1 MTAVVRRETREK
13 GNEDMKRK
21 DKIPC
26 VFKKKKKKLKGNILC
41 CCSLRI
47 LHQRMEFCIEIE
59 RLKGWKKSKIKQQQ
73 NKTKKKKKIY
83 SSAFLL
89 CAKCAKRGSTNAKS
103 RTGLPGLCFSSL
115 SLTPLALGG
124 SCSRALY
131 GPHTRTRTVKD
142 CMA

>member
-73 NKTKKKKKIY
+73 NKTKKKKKKSIPAHFCCALNALKEDRPMLKVELGCLA
-83 SSAFLL
+83 SVFLL
-89 CAKCAKRGSTNAKS
+89 F
-103 RTGLPGLCFSSL
+103 L
-115 SLTPLALGG
+115 
-124 SCSRALY
+124 
-131 GPHTRTRTVKD
+131 
-142 CMA
+142 